1 MIANY
6 TNHAANERTFLAW
19 IRTGLAVAA
28 FGFFL
33 IKLNVLVDAVGRGSI
48 RHLPAEDASAVV
60 AVATRYA
67 GLAMVAIGIAIIA
80 RSSFAFE
87 RTRRAIDRDRAVRLL
102 IDLELLLHQQRADRL
117 ASRVLAVWR
126 HRRRHDLLG
135 DATAFRR
142 DRGHLDFAR
151 LASSA
156 HQNLGFDHPVRRML
170 LDERGHAVRR
180 RRVMA
185 LRNGDSRSP
194 EELLALVLHQV
205 HRGARGSPTPARRL
219 FCTFESHTR

>member
-33 IKLNVLVDAVGRGSI
+33 IKLNVFIDAVGGGSI
-48 RHLPAEDASAVV
+48 PHLPPEDAGPFV

-87 RTRRAIDRDRAVRLL
+87 RTRRAIDRDELIQIPQSRAESLL
-102 IDLELLLHQQRADRL
+102 SVAL
-117 ASRVLAVWR
+117 AIAVLI
-126 HRRRHDLLG
+126 
-135 DATAFRR
+135 FCIN
-142 DRGHLDFAR
+142 
-151 LASSA
+151 LAWI
-156 HQNLGFDHPVRRML
+156 
-170 LDERGHAVRR
+170 
-180 RRVMA
+180 
-185 LRNGDSRSP
+185 
-194 EELLALVLHQV
+194 
-205 HRGARGSPTPARRL
+205 
-219 FCTFESHTR
+219 

>member
-33 IKLNVLVDAVGRGSI
+33 IKLNVFVDAVGGGSMP
-48 RHLPAEDASAVV
+48 HLPAQGAGAMV

-87 RTRRAIDRDRAVRLL
+87 RTRRAIDRDEVIQIPRSRAESLL
-102 IDLELLLHQQRADRL
+102 SVALAIAVLIFCIYL
-117 ASRVLAVWR
+117 ASI
-126 HRRRHDLLG
+126 
-135 DATAFRR
+135 
-142 DRGHLDFAR
+142 
-151 LASSA
+151 
-156 HQNLGFDHPVRRML
+156 
-170 LDERGHAVRR
+170 
-180 RRVMA
+180 
-185 LRNGDSRSP
+185 
-194 EELLALVLHQV
+194 
-205 HRGARGSPTPARRL
+205 
-219 FCTFESHTR
+219 